1 MPTNRGKV
9 KVYAG
14 TDGVPTIEIGA
25 GLPGAVGPTGPTG
38 ATGATGPTGAT
49 GRSVTGASIDG
60 SGHLILTF
68 SSAPSPVDVG
78 DVTGNDGRS
87 VTGASIDGS
96 GHLILTFS
104 SAPSPVDVGDVT
116 GADGTNGADGRSI
129 TGASIDGSGHLI
141 LTFSSAPSP
150 VDVGDVTG
158 NDGRSITGASIDGS
172 GHLILT
178 FSSAPSPVDVGDVTG
193 TDGTNGTDGADGRSV
208 TGASID
214 GSGHLILTFSSAP
227 TTVDVGDVTGTDGT
241 DGTDGADGVSIVGA
255 SIDGSYH
262 LILDMSSGPDIDAGY
277 VRGPAGTGDVTGP
290 GTSVSGNFA
299 SYADATGSLL
309 ADSGKSSASFATAAQ
324 GTLADNSIQGPG
336 AVTTGRFVTFSG
348 TTGKAV
354 ADSGFTSASFATAA
368 QGTTADGA
376 IQGPGAVTSGNLVT
390 FSGTTGKVVA
400 ELSFA
405 SLWALTKT
413 LTNTTFNAAGTGN
426 ALSNI
431 STSMFASGVLDTD
444 GTLAANSDTKIA
456 SQKAT
461 KTYVD
466 ALIAAADAM
475 VFKGVIDCSTNPNYP
490 AADRGWTYRVSVA
503 GKIGGASGTNVEAG
517 DILLCLNDSTASGDQ
532 ATVGANWSIIQTNLD
547 GAVIGPSSVTDGNL
561 AAFDGTTGKLI
572 KQLTASQ
579 VRSALSLVVGT
590 NVQAWDAD
598 LDTWAGK
605 TAPSGTVV
613 GTTDTQTMSGKTIDG
628 VTLRDAI
635 TVESSANNS
644 STNFAIDLA
653 NGTVQ
658 VITLTGNWVPSTGW
672 PTATAGQ
679 GFRLIVKQDGTG
691 SRTITWPSSVK
702 WPASTAPTITATASK
717 ADIFDFESDGTNW
730 FGVVAGQAYL

>member
-1 MPTNRGKV
+1 MVVIKSVEV
-9 KVYAG
+9 KVEPRIRKVEVGGGIPGPAG
-14 TDGVPTIEIGA
+14 ATGA
-25 GLPGAVGPTGPTG
+25 TGPTGATG

-49 GRSVTGASIDG
+49 GADGVSVVGATVDG
-60 SGHLILTF
+60 SYHLILDL
-68 SSAPSPVDVG
+68 SAGADIDAGYVRGP
-78 DVTGNDGRS
+78 TGE
-87 VTGASIDGS
+87 TGATG
-96 GHLILTFS
+96 
-104 SAPSPVDVGDVT
+104 PT
-116 GADGTNGADGRSI
+116 GA
-129 TGASIDGSGHLI
+129 TGA
-141 LTFSSAPSP
+141 
-150 VDVGDVTG
+150 
-158 NDGRSITGASIDGS
+158 TGA
-172 GHLILT
+172 
-178 FSSAPSPVDVGDVTG
+178 TG
-193 TDGTNGTDGADGRSV
+193 P
-208 TGASID
+208 TGA
-214 GSGHLILTFSSAP
+214 T
-227 TTVDVGDVTGTDGT
+227 
-241 DGTDGADGVSIVGA
+241 GADGVSVVGA
-255 SIDGSYH
+255 TVDGSYH

-290 GTSVSGNFA
+290 GTAVAGHFA
-299 SYADATGSLL
+299 SYADTTGSLL
-309 ADSGKSSASFATAAQ
+309 ADSGVSAADFATAAQ
-324 GTLADNSIQGPG
+324 GAAADAAVVGAGTVVDNRLAQFN
-336 AVTTGRFVTFSG
+336 G
-348 TTGKAV
+348 TTGKLIE
-354 ADSGFTSASFATAA
+354 DSGKLITDFATAA
-368 QGTTADGA
+368 QGVTADGA
-376 IQGPGAVTSGNLVT
+376 IQGPGAVTSGNLVM
-390 FSGTTGKVVA
+390 FSGTTGKAVA
-400 ELSFA
+400 ELSYA
-405 SLWALTKT
+405 TLWATTKT

-444 GTLAANSDTKIA
+444 GTFAANSDTKIA

>member
-1 MPTNRGKV
+1 MARTNRGKV

-14 TDGVPTIEIGA
+14 TAGVPTIEIGG
-25 GLPGAVGPTGPTG
+25 GLPGTPGTDGTDG
-38 ATGATGPTGAT
+38 AD
-49 GRSVTGASIDG
+49 GRSVTGASING

-158 NDGRSITGASIDGS
+158 A
-172 GHLILT
+172 
-178 FSSAPSPVDVGDVTG
+178 
-193 TDGTNGTDGADGRSV
+193 DGTNGTDG
-208 TGASID
+208 
-214 GSGHLILTFSSAP
+214 
-227 TTVDVGDVTGTDGT
+227 TDGV
-241 DGTDGADGVSIVGA
+241 DGVSVVGA

-290 GTSVSGNFA
+290 GTAVAGHFA
-299 SYADATGSLL
+299 SYADTTGSLL
-309 ADSGKSSASFATAAQ
+309 ADSGVSSASFATASQ
-324 GTLADNSIQGPG
+324 GSLADNSIQGPG
-336 AVTTGRFVTFSG
+336 AVTSGNLVAFSG
-348 TTGKAV
+348 TTGKVV
-354 ADSGFTSASFATAA
+354 ADSGLTSASFATAA
-368 QGTTADGA
+368 QGTTADSA
-376 IQGPGAVTSGNLVT
+376 IQGPGAVTSGNLVA
-390 FSGTTGKVVA
+390 FSGTTGKAVA

-475 VFKGVIDCSTNPNYP
+475 VFKGVIDCSANPNYP

>member
-116 GADGTNGADGRSI
+116 GADGTNGA
-129 TGASIDGSGHLI
+129 
-141 LTFSSAPSP
+141 
-150 VDVGDVTG
+150 
-158 NDGRSITGASIDGS
+158 DGRSITGASIDGS

>member
-87 VTGASIDGS
+87 ITGASIDGS

-116 GADGTNGADGRSI
+116 GADGTNG
-129 TGASIDGSGHLI
+129 
-141 LTFSSAPSP
+141 
-150 VDVGDVTG
+150 
-158 NDGRSITGASIDGS
+158 
-172 GHLILT
+172 
-178 FSSAPSPVDVGDVTG
+178 
-193 TDGTNGTDGADGRSV
+193 
-208 TGASID
+208 
-214 GSGHLILTFSSAP
+214 
-227 TTVDVGDVTGTDGT
+227 TDGT
-241 DGTDGADGVSIVGA
+241 DGVDGVSVVGA

-290 GTSVSGNFA
+290 GTAVAGHFA
-299 SYADATGSLL
+299 SYADTTGSLL
-309 ADSGKSSASFATAAQ
+309 ADSGVSSASFATASQ
-324 GTLADNSIQGPG
+324 GSLADNSIQGPG
-336 AVTTGRFVTFSG
+336 AVTSGNLVAFSG
-348 TTGKAV
+348 TTGKA
-354 ADSGFTSASFATAA
+354 
-368 QGTTADGA
+368 
-376 IQGPGAVTSGNLVT
+376 
-390 FSGTTGKVVA
+390 VA

-475 VFKGVIDCSTNPNYP
+475 VFKGVIDCSANPNYP

>member
-1 MPTNRGKV
+1 MARTNRGKV

-14 TDGVPTIEIGA
+14 TDGIPTIEIGG
-25 GLPGAVGPTGPTG
+25 GLPGTPGTDGTDGADGVSVVGASINGGGHLILDMSSGPDIDAGVAKG
-38 ATGATGPTGAT
+38 ADGAN

-68 SSAPSPVDVG
+68 SSAP
-78 DVTGNDGRS
+78 T
-87 VTGASIDGS
+87 T
-96 GHLILTFS
+96 
-104 SAPSPVDVGDVT
+104 
-116 GADGTNGADGRSI
+116 
-129 TGASIDGSGHLI
+129 
-141 LTFSSAPSP
+141 
-150 VDVGDVTG
+150 
-158 NDGRSITGASIDGS
+158 
-172 GHLILT
+172 
-178 FSSAPSPVDVGDVTG
+178 VDVGDVTG

-227 TTVDVGDVTGTDGT
+227 TTVDLGDVTGTDGT

-413 LTNTTFNAAGTGN
+413 LTNTAFNAAGTGN

-431 STSMFASGVLDTD
+431 STSMFASGVIDTD

-475 VFKGVIDCSTNPNYP
+475 VFKGVIDCSANPNYP

-517 DILLCLNDSTASGDQ
+517 DILLCLTDSTASGDQ
-532 ATVGANWSIIQTNLD
+532 ATVGANWSVIQANLD
-547 GAVIGPSSVTDGNL
+547 GAVIGPVSATANSVAGYN
-561 AAFDGTTGKLI
+561 GTTGKVI
-572 KQLTASQ
+572 KQLTASEIQ
-579 VRSALSLVVGT
+579 AAASLGTGDSPQFTALNIGH
-590 NVQAWDAD
+590 A
-598 LDTWAGK
+598 
-605 TAPSGTVV
+605 
-613 GTTDTQTMSGKTIDG
+613 TDTTVTRVSAGVIAVEG
-628 VTLRDAI
+628 VTILTQTSPVANTPTLNNAI

-653 NGTVQ
+653 NGTLQ
-658 VITLTGNWVPSTGW
+658 IITLTGNWVPNTGW

-679 GFRLIVKQDGTG
+679 FFRLIVKQDGTG

-702 WPASTAPTITATASK
+702 WPSSTAPTITATASK
-717 ADIFDFESDGTNW
+717 ADIFDFSSDGTNW
-730 FGVVAGQAYL
+730 FGINSGQLYL

>member
-87 VTGASIDGS
+87 ITGASIDGS

-116 GADGTNGADGRSI
+116 GNDGTNGADGRSI

-158 NDGRSITGASIDGS
+158 A
-172 GHLILT
+172 
-178 FSSAPSPVDVGDVTG
+178 
-193 TDGTNGTDGADGRSV
+193 DGTNGTDG
-208 TGASID
+208 
-214 GSGHLILTFSSAP
+214 
-227 TTVDVGDVTGTDGT
+227 TDGV
-241 DGTDGADGVSIVGA
+241 DGVSVVGA

-290 GTSVSGNFA
+290 GTAVAGHFA
-299 SYADATGSLL
+299 SYADTTGSLL
-309 ADSGKSSASFATAAQ
+309 ADSGVSSASFATASQ
-324 GTLADNSIQGPG
+324 GSLADNSIQGPG
-336 AVTTGRFVTFSG
+336 AVTSGNLVAFSG
-348 TTGKAV
+348 TTGKA
-354 ADSGFTSASFATAA
+354 
-368 QGTTADGA
+368 
-376 IQGPGAVTSGNLVT
+376 
-390 FSGTTGKVVA
+390 VA

-475 VFKGVIDCSTNPNYP
+475 VFKGVIDCSANPNYP

>member
-1 MPTNRGKV
+1 MARTNRGKV

-14 TDGVPTIEIGA
+14 TDGIPTIEIGG
-25 GLPGAVGPTGPTG
+25 GLPGTPGTDGTDG
-38 ATGATGPTGAT
+38 AD

-78 DVTGNDGRS
+78 DVTGNDGTDGTDGADGRS

-116 GADGTNGADGRSI
+116 GNDGTNGADGRSI

-158 NDGRSITGASIDGS
+158 A
-172 GHLILT
+172 
-178 FSSAPSPVDVGDVTG
+178 
-193 TDGTNGTDGADGRSV
+193 DGTNGTDG
-208 TGASID
+208 
-214 GSGHLILTFSSAP
+214 
-227 TTVDVGDVTGTDGT
+227 TDGV
-241 DGTDGADGVSIVGA
+241 DGVSVVGA

-290 GTSVSGNFA
+290 GTAVAGHFA
-299 SYADATGSLL
+299 SYADTTGSLL
-309 ADSGKSSASFATAAQ
+309 ADSGVSSASFATASQ
-324 GTLADNSIQGPG
+324 GSLADNSIQGPG
-336 AVTTGRFVTFSG
+336 AVTSGNLVAFSG
-348 TTGKAV
+348 TTGKVV
-354 ADSGFTSASFATAA
+354 ADSGLTSASFATAA
-368 QGTTADGA
+368 QGTTADSA
-376 IQGPGAVTSGNLVT
+376 IQGPGAVTSGNLVA
-390 FSGTTGKVVA
+390 FSGTTGKAVA

>member
-158 NDGRSITGASIDGS
+158 NDGRSVTGASIDGS

-193 TDGTNGTDGADGRSV
+193 ADGTNGADGRSI

-475 VFKGVIDCSTNPNYP
+475 VFKGVIDCSTNLNYP

>member
-1 MPTNRGKV
+1 MARTNRGKV

-14 TDGVPTIEIGA
+14 TAGVPTIEIGG
-25 GLPGAVGPTGPTG
+25 GLPGTPGTDGTDG
-38 ATGATGPTGAT
+38 AD
-49 GRSVTGASIDG
+49 GRSVTGASING

-116 GADGTNGADGRSI
+116 GADGTNG
-129 TGASIDGSGHLI
+129 
-141 LTFSSAPSP
+141 
-150 VDVGDVTG
+150 
-158 NDGRSITGASIDGS
+158 
-172 GHLILT
+172 
-178 FSSAPSPVDVGDVTG
+178 
-193 TDGTNGTDGADGRSV
+193 
-208 TGASID
+208 
-214 GSGHLILTFSSAP
+214 
-227 TTVDVGDVTGTDGT
+227 TDGT
-241 DGTDGADGVSIVGA
+241 DGVDGVSVVGA

-290 GTSVSGNFA
+290 GTAVAGHFA
-299 SYADATGSLL
+299 SYADTTGSLL
-309 ADSGKSSASFATAAQ
+309 ADSGVSSASFATASQ
-324 GTLADNSIQGPG
+324 GSLADNSIQGPG
-336 AVTTGRFVTFSG
+336 AVTSGNLVAFSG
-348 TTGKAV
+348 TTGKVV
-354 ADSGFTSASFATAA
+354 ADSGLTSASFATAA
-368 QGTTADGA
+368 QGTTADSA
-376 IQGPGAVTSGNLVT
+376 IQGPGAVTSGNLVA
-390 FSGTTGKVVA
+390 FSGTTGKAVA

-475 VFKGVIDCSTNPNYP
+475 VFKGVIDCSANPNYP

>member
-1 MPTNRGKV
+1 M
-9 KVYAG
+9 
-14 TDGVPTIEIGA
+14 
-25 GLPGAVGPTGPTG
+25 
-38 ATGATGPTGAT
+38 
-49 GRSVTGASIDG
+49 
-60 SGHLILTF
+60 
-68 SSAPSPVDVG
+68 
-78 DVTGNDGRS
+78 
-87 VTGASIDGS
+87 
-96 GHLILTFS
+96 ILTFS

-141 LTFSSAPSP
+141 LTFSSAP
-150 VDVGDVTG
+150 
-158 NDGRSITGASIDGS
+158 
-172 GHLILT
+172 
-178 FSSAPSPVDVGDVTG
+178 
-193 TDGTNGTDGADGRSV
+193 
-208 TGASID
+208 
-214 GSGHLILTFSSAP
+214 
-227 TTVDVGDVTGTDGT
+227 TTVDVGDVTGADGTNGT
-241 DGTDGADGVSIVGA
+241 DGTDGADGVSVVGA

-290 GTSVSGNFA
+290 GTAVAGHFA
-299 SYADATGSLL
+299 SYADTTGSLL
-309 ADSGKSSASFATAAQ
+309 ADSGVSSASFATASQ
-324 GTLADNSIQGPG
+324 GSLADNSIQGPG
-336 AVTTGRFVTFSG
+336 AVTSGNLVAFSG
-348 TTGKAV
+348 TTGKVV
-354 ADSGFTSASFATAA
+354 ADSGLTSASFATAA
-368 QGTTADGA
+368 QGTTADSA
-376 IQGPGAVTSGNLVT
+376 IQGPGAVTSGNLVA
-390 FSGTTGKVVA
+390 FSGTTGKVVADSGLTSASFATAAQGTTADSAIQGPGAVTSGNLVAFSGTTGKAVA

-475 VFKGVIDCSTNPNYP
+475 VFKGVIDCSANPNYP